1 MLILFYVSLAA
12 VGYVY
17 FGYPLVLWIGAFG
30 RKQTFRRGDGQPLI
44 SVIVAA
50 HNEESQIAAKIHNL
64 IESKYPRDRV
74 EILIGSDGSS
84 DKTEDIVREF
94 TCEGVGLLSFPQQ
107 QGKSAIQNG
116 LVAVASGDILVF
128 TDADCFFAPD
138 ALSFIVENFADPRVG
153 LVTAHP
159 RYLNE
164 SETSITENESIYLR
178 YETWLRRQESDR
190 GLMAMASGSLFA
202 LRRSLWHPLKPGE
215 GYDFVC
221 PLRVAQAGMLN
232 RLDDRVAAVTRLTQ
246 DQPAAMLRMK
256 TRIIGKD
263 FRGLLSHGDLLN
275 PIVHGSLAAGLW
287 SHKLLRW
294 LVPYFLL
301 ALMASNLA
309 LPGRPFFRAVF
320 ALQATFYALALVGLA
335 ARGRSDKFPFSV
347 PASFCIVNFAAL
359 QGTLSCFAGK
369 TSGRWI
375 PERNSSP
382 AAEIDPAATARGLK

>member
-159 RYLNE
+159 RYQNE
-164 SETSITENESIYLR
+164 SETSNTENESI
-178 YETWLRRQESDR
+178 
-190 GLMAMASGSLFA
+190 
-202 LRRSLWHPLKPGE
+202 
-215 GYDFVC
+215 
-221 PLRVAQAGMLN
+221 
-232 RLDDRVAAVTRLTQ
+232 
-246 DQPAAMLRMK
+246 
-256 TRIIGKD
+256 
-263 FRGLLSHGDLLN
+263 
-275 PIVHGSLAAGLW
+275 
-287 SHKLLRW
+287 
-294 LVPYFLL
+294 
-301 ALMASNLA
+301 
-309 LPGRPFFRAVF
+309 
-320 ALQATFYALALVGLA
+320 
-335 ARGRSDKFPFSV
+335 
-347 PASFCIVNFAAL
+347 
-359 QGTLSCFAGK
+359 
-369 TSGRWI
+369 
-375 PERNSSP
+375 
-382 AAEIDPAATARGLK
+382 